1 MPEFA
6 TPEPITADIDVVAG
20 GVLLNATDRTDTV
33 VEVRPRDPGKD
44 ADVRAAERVQ
54 VDFGNGRLTVASQ
67 KSSAVGRMLQK
78 GMVEVTVELPAE
90 SHVRATTGYGS
101 IRCEGRVGT
110 TRITTSASNITVDRA
125 SGNAELTTANGWV
138 RANTIDGSATV
149 KNTNGSITLGTVT
162 GPLRM
167 ATSHGD
173 LSAERALDSVE
184 ARTPYGVIRIGEV
197 VRGSVNLQSN
207 YGEVEIGIR
216 EGTAAWLDADSE
228 HGTVHTSLN
237 ASEGPEAAE
246 ETVEVYARTSYGDV
260 VVRRA

>member
-6 TPEPITADIDVVAG
+6 TAEPITADIDVIAG

-54 VDFGNGRLTVASQ
+54 VDYGNGRLTVASQ

-78 GMVEVTVELPAE
+78 GMVDVTVELPAG
-90 SHVRATTGYGS
+90 SHIVAASGYGN

-110 TRITTSASNITVDRA
+110 TRITAHSSNITVDRA
-125 SGNAELTTANGWV
+125 VGTSELTASNGWI
-138 RANTIDGSATV
+138 RAQTIEGAATV
-149 KNTNGSITLGTVT
+149 KSTNGSITLGTVT

-173 LSAERALDSVE
+173 LGAERALDSVE

-197 VRGSVNLQSN
+197 VRGRVNLQAN
-207 YGEVEIGIR
+207 YGEVEVGIR
-216 EGTAAWLDADSE
+216 EGTAAWLDADSK
-228 HGTVHTSLN
+228 HGTVHTSLD
-237 ASEGPEAAE
+237 AAEGPESSE
-246 ETVEVYARTSYGDV
+246 ETVEVYARSSYGDV